1 MVATSRPATAPSAKG
16 SPIAAL
22 DARAVTALSALVAVE
37 HAAVY
42 GAASAGGALAPLGA
56 SARDARGLAT
66 AAFTAH
72 RQLRDAL
79 TALLL
84 DAGAKPPAAQPA
96 YTLPVSPASVG
107 AALTLLAEL
116 DDRTAAS
123 SYDAV
128 GLVTGKARE
137 LIVDAL
143 AQAALRAQRARL
155 TADVSPGTAVKA
167 LPGRL

>member
-1 MVATSRPATAPSAKG
+1 MVATSRPTTASSATSTPA
-16 SPIAAL
+16 AAL
-22 DARAVTALSALVAVE
+22 DARAVTALSALLAVE
-37 HAAVY
+37 HAAVF

-56 SARDARGLAT
+56 GARDARGLA
-66 AAFTAH
+66 AAAYSAH

-84 DAGAKPPAAQPA
+84 TAGAKPPAAQPA
-96 YTLPVSPASVG
+96 YTLTANPVSVP

-123 SYDAV
+123 CYDAA
-128 GLVTGKARE
+128 GTVTGPARE
-137 LIVDAL
+137 LVVDAL

-155 TADVSPGTAVKA
+155 TADPGSAAAVKA
-167 LPGRL
+167 FPGRA

>member
-1 MVATSRPATAPSAKG
+1 VATIRTATAPAAAG
-16 SPIAAL
+16 SPTATL
-22 DARAVTALSALVAVE
+22 NARAVAALSALLAVE

-56 SARDARGLAT
+56 AGRDARGLAAT
-66 AAFTAH
+66 AYTAH

-79 TALLL
+79 IAVLLGA
-84 DAGAKPPAAQPA
+84 DARPPAAQPA
-96 YTLPVSPASVG
+96 YTLPVSPASVP

-123 SYDAV
+123 AYDAV
-128 GLVTGKARE
+128 GAVTGPARE
-137 LIVDAL
+137 LVVDAL

-155 TADVSPGTAVKA
+155 TGGVAPATAVKE
-167 LPGRL
+167 LPGRV